1 MSLLRGEVPRQAST
15 RTTPIGNALS
25 VFFRFPHTPH
35 LAWLGPGTPR
45 DDKVLATDEAAA
57 LLAGE
62 VVVEEKLDGANLGV
76 SLAEDGTPRFQ
87 NRGQYLHPPFAG
99 QFQRL
104 GGWIT
109 AHGEALRRDL
119 SPGLI
124 VFGEWCA
131 ARHSVAYDRLPG
143 WLIVFD
149 VYDRTNQRF
158 FSTARR
164 DAVAKRL
171 GLAVVRNVSRGH
183 TTLADLTTRLTTETS
198 RYRTGPIEGFVI
210 RKEAS
215 DWLLARAKLVHPEFV
230 QSIGEHWRRRRIEWN
245 RLEHGTTGEPAGGA
259 VR

>member
-1 MSLLRGEVPRQAST
+1 V
-15 RTTPIGNALS
+15 S

-45 DDKVLATDEAAA
+45 DDKVLAAREAAA

-62 VVVEEKLDGANLGV
+62 VVVEEKVDGANLGI
-76 SLAEDGTPRFQ
+76 SLAEDGALRFQ

-104 GGWIT
+104 SGWIA
-109 AHGEALRRDL
+109 AHEETLRRDL

-131 ARHSVAYDRLPG
+131 ARHSVAYDRLPD
-143 WLIVFD
+143 WLLVFD
-149 VYDRTNQRF
+149 VYDRSEQNF

-164 DAVAKRL
+164 NGLAQRL
-171 GLAVVRNVSRGH
+171 GFAVVRTVSRGR
-183 TTLADLTTRLTTETS
+183 TTLADLTRRLSAEPS
-198 RYRTGPIEGFVI
+198 RYRAGPIEGFVI
-210 RKEAS
+210 RRETS
-215 DWLLARAKLVHPEFV
+215 DWLLDRAKLVHPEFV
-230 QSIGEHWRRRRIEWN
+230 QGIDEHWRRRRIEWN
-245 RLEHGTTGEPAGGA
+245 RLEHGATSEPAAGP

>member
-1 MSLLRGEVPRQAST
+1 M
-15 RTTPIGNALS
+15 NDD
-25 VFFRFPHTPH
+25 FFRFPQTPH
-35 LAWLGPGTPR
+35 VAWLGPGTPR
-45 DDKVLATDEAAA
+45 DDKVLAASEATA

-62 VVVEEKLDGANLGV
+62 VVVEEKLDGANLGI
-76 SLAEDGTPRFQ
+76 SLADDGALRFQ

-109 AHGEALRRDL
+109 AHEEALRHGL

-124 VFGEWCA
+124 LFGEWCA
-131 ARHSVAYDRLPG
+131 ARHSLGYDRLPD

-149 VYDRTNQRF
+149 VYDRSEHRF

-164 DAVAKRL
+164 DALAQRL
-171 GLAVVRNVSRGH
+171 GLAVVRTVSRGRA
-183 TTLADLTTRLTTETS
+183 TLADLTKRLSAEQS

-210 RKEAS
+210 RKETS
-215 DWLLARAKLVHPEFV
+215 DWLLARGKLVHPEFV
-230 QSIGEHWRRRRIEWN
+230 QGIDEHWRRRRIEWN
-245 RLEHGTTGEPAGGA
+245 RLAHGATSEPAAGP